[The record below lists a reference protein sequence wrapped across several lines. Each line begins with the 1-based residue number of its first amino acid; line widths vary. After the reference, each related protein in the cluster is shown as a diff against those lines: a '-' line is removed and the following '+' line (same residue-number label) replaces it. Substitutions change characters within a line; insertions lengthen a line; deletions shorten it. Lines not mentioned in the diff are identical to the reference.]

1 MIIYSLYGIFD
12 SSSFIR
18 IILDGI
24 IIVVNVVIH
33 AVFTL
38 LQWVIYPTTY
48 IIDKLG
54 YSGTFV
60 SIIDKLG
67 YSYAFNSIG
76 NIFGYSDTYMII
88 VAIIS
93 IMMTRKITELAG
105 NIYWDERITNWNMRN
120 ITFSFTFMIIIF
132 LLFFENITNGI
143 IFNMLLFFIISMK
156 YWWMS
161 VFMLCVERYSTF
173 FIADKRFQKLST
185 IMFALCTC
193 CFLLHTVLI
202 PFIISIFGI
211 FMLVTTILYIQYYSN
226 EFIELFRSEELW
238 SLSEWPYVKWAIDTC
253 YYRN

>member
-1 MIIYSLYGIFD
+1 MISFSNYMIYVMTIYSLYVIWD

-24 IIVVNVVIH
+24 IIVVDVVIH

-38 LQWVIYPTTY
+38 LQWVIYPITY
-48 IIDKLG
+48 IIYKLG
-54 YSGTFV
+54 YSC
-60 SIIDKLG
+60 
-67 YSYAFNSIG
+67 AFNSIG

-88 VAIIS
+88 VAIIL

-105 NIYWDERITNWNMRN
+105 NIYWDERTTNWNMRN

-132 LLFFENITNGI
+132 LLFLENITNGI
-143 IFNMLLFFIISMK
+143 IFNMLLFFIISMTN
-156 YWWMS
+156 WWMS

-185 IMFALCTC
+185 IMLALCTG

-238 SLSEWPYVKWAIDTC
+238 SLSEWPYVKWVIDTC